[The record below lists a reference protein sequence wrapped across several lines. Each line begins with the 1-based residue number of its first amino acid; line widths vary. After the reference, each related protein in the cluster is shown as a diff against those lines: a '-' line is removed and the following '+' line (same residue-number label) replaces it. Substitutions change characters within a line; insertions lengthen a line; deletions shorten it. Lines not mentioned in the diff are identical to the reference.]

1 MRYLNKPAACDEVA
15 LGIKPLAL
23 GLEDDPRL
31 PEDESCDKVEVKPF
45 QDDKIMFGWFSKIM
59 GGFF

>member
-1 MRYLNKPAACDEVA
+1 MCFSKKPPACDEVA

-23 GLEDDPRL
+23 GLGDDPRL

-45 QDDKIMFGWFSKIM
+45 RDDKILFGWFLKIV
-59 GGFF
+59 GF